1 MLEIGESGL
10 IVNVVISLIL
20 GFVCAC
26 VIGRKGNDAW
36 GIG

>member
-20 GFVCAC
+20 GFVCAG
-26 VIGRKGNDAW
+26 VIGRKGNNAW